1 MEQDGIFASYRS
13 DSELISI
20 QDIQRTYKP
29 KNKTFKQ
36 AIDLKRAL
44 RRRNKNGNKVSEKVL
59 IILSN

>member
-1 MEQDGIFASYRS
+1 MEWKGIFASYTS

-36 AIDLKRAL
+36 ATYLKSVV

-59 IILSN
+59 ITLSN